1 MRILI
6 INSEFPPI
14 GGGAGNASANLAKAL
29 VALGQ
34 EVVVITSKYSDLPET
49 ETVDEVLVKRVA
61 AKRQRSDRSN
71 ALEQIS
77 FIFGGALGCF
87 NFVRTWRPDIVLAFF
102 GIPSGAIGLLVSWFY
117 KIPYIV
123 SLRGGDVPGFRPYD
137 FALYHRL
144 VGPFLRIVWH
154 FAGAVVAN
162 SQGLKDLGT
171 RFSPKTKI
179 DIIPNGV
186 NPEKFHHQERVWSK
200 PKLLFIGRVVYQ
212 KGLDIIFEAL
222 SGLMEF
228 PWQLTIVGDGPERER
243 LVALAAQFGIQDRVD
258 WVGWKHNSEL
268 VSYYQDATVFIN
280 PSRHEGMPNAVLE
293 AMSMGLPVIATQI
306 AGNEELVVHDET
318 GKLIPPDD
326 SQALQ
331 AAILALLEDEKHREQ
346 LGAAGR
352 QRVKDHYTWATSAF
366 SYLRILEDVYAVTKF
381 PPQQDEAD

>member
-1 MRILI
+1 M
-6 INSEFPPI
+6 
-14 GGGAGNASANLAKAL
+14 
-29 VALGQ
+29 
-34 EVVVITSKYSDLPET
+34 
-49 ETVDEVLVKRVA
+49 
-61 AKRQRSDRSN
+61 
-71 ALEQIS
+71 
-77 FIFGGALGCF
+77 
-87 NFVRTWRPDIVLAFF
+87 
-102 GIPSGAIGLLVSWFY
+102 
-117 KIPYIV
+117 
-123 SLRGGDVPGFRPYD
+123 
-137 FALYHRL
+137 
-144 VGPFLRIVWH
+144 
-154 FAGAVVAN
+154 
-162 SQGLKDLGT
+162 
-171 RFSPKTKI
+171 
-179 DIIPNGV
+179 
-186 NPEKFHHQERVWSK
+186 
-200 PKLLFIGRVVYQ
+200 LLFIGRVVYQ
-212 KGLDIIFEAL
+212 KGLVIIFEAL